1 MVEHKSETKA
11 SDHKS
16 TKVEAHPSP
25 THSPKQAKEVPS
37 TRTGPY
43 DGLIELSDMAIG
55 ETGWLLLGPD
65 GIPTILQ
72 RDVPDVGVPATA
84 VRVQDTHGGKFD
96 GLVTISGAP
105 LSDGLNAHPDV
116 RVVTAVP
123 PVVQTAKG
131 KSPTA

>member
-1 MVEHKSETKA
+1 MVEHKSEAKA

-25 THSPKQAKEVPS
+25 AHSPKQSKEIAAK
-37 TRTGPY
+37 TGPY
-43 DGLIELSDMAIG
+43 DGLIELSDLAIG

-65 GIPTILQ
+65 GIPTTLQ
-72 RDVPDVGVPATA
+72 RDVPDVGIPATA

-105 LSDGLNAHPDV
+105 LEGGLNAHPDV

-123 PVVQTAKG
+123 PVAQAANAK
-131 KSPTA
+131 A